1 MATENDVRRIALA
14 LPETTEKPWFN
25 TPGFR
30 VKDKGFLR
38 IRSEAEGGLV
48 LFVADL
54 GEKEALL
61 QSDPEKFFTT
71 PHYDG
76 YPTVLVN
83 LKKIRVQE
91 LRELIHESW
100 RIKAPKT
107 VLKKFGDQV
116 S

>member
-1 MATENDVRRIALA
+1 MI
-14 LPETTEKPWFN
+14 EKPWFN

-48 LFVADL
+48 VFVADL
-54 GEKEALL
+54 DEKEELL
-61 QSDPEKFFTT
+61 ASDPEKFYTT

-83 LKKIRVQE
+83 LKKVKVDE
-91 LRELIHESW
+91 LRELIIDSW
-100 RIKAPKT
+100 CNKAPKR
-107 VLKKFGDQV
+107 VLQAHEAELRPPSD
-116 S
+116 

>member
-25 TPGFR
+25 SPGFR
-30 VKDKGFLR
+30 VK
-38 IRSEAEGGLV
+38 
-48 LFVADL
+48 
-54 GEKEALL
+54 
-61 QSDPEKFFTT
+61 
-71 PHYDG
+71 
-76 YPTVLVN
+76 
-83 LKKIRVQE
+83 E

-116 S
+116 K